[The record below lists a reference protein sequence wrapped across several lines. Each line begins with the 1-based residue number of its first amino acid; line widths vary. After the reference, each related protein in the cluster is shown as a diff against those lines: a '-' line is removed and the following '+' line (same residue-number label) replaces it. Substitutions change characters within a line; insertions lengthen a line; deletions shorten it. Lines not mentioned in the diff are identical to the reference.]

1 MSSNLKE
8 SVKKL
13 KKEYI
18 FIIINYTIF
27 FVCWALFKSGIALT
41 NNDILV
47 IIGLINLLIHTLLV
61 LGGEGLIYCV
71 FSSKND
77 PQLVFKVL
85 VISIL
90 INICISA
97 IIGISDII
105 IYLSINQIVGI
116 IIGRIYHKI
125 KYKQ

>member
-1 MSSNLKE
+1 ME
-8 SVKKL
+8 IKL

-18 FIIINYTIF
+18 FIIINYAIF
-27 FVCWALFKSGIALT
+27 FVCWALFKSRIALT

-47 IIGLINLLIHTLLV
+47 IIGLVNLLIHTLLI
-61 LGGEGLIYCV
+61 LGGEGLIYCI

-85 VISIL
+85 VISAF
-90 INICISA
+90 INICIS
-97 IIGISDII
+97 IITNMNEIA

>member
-1 MSSNLKE
+1 M
-8 SVKKL
+8 

-27 FVCWALFKSGIALT
+27 FVCWALFKSRIALMD
-41 NNDILV
+41 NDILV
-47 IIGLINLLIHTLLV
+47 IISLVNLLIHTLLI
-61 LGGEGLIYCV
+61 LGGEGVIYCI
-71 FSSKND
+71 FSSRND
-77 PQLVFKVL
+77 PQLVFKIL
-85 VISIL
+85 VVSIF
-90 INICISA
+90 INVCISV
-97 IIGISDII
+97 IIGISDIV

>member
-1 MSSNLKE
+1 M
-8 SVKKL
+8 

-27 FVCWALFKSGIALT
+27 FVCWALFKSRIALT
-41 NNDILV
+41 DNDILV
-47 IIGLINLLIHTLLV
+47 IISLVNLLIHTLLI
-61 LGGEGLIYCV
+61 LGGEGVIYCI
-71 FSSKND
+71 FSSRND
-77 PQLVFKVL
+77 PQLVFKIL
-85 VISIL
+85 VVSIF
-90 INICISA
+90 INVCISV
-97 IIGISDII
+97 IIGISDIV

>member
-1 MSSNLKE
+1 M
-8 SVKKL
+8 

-18 FIIINYTIF
+18 FIIINYAIF
-27 FVCWALFKSGIALT
+27 FVCWALFKSGIGLT
-41 NNDILV
+41 DNDILV
-47 IIGLINLLIHTLLV
+47 SIGLVNLLIHTLLI
-61 LGGEGLIYCV
+61 LGGEGLIYCI
-71 FSSKND
+71 FSSRND

-85 VISIL
+85 EISIF
-90 INICISA
+90 INICISI
-97 IIGISDII
+97 IIGMNDII

>member
-1 MSSNLKE
+1 MEE
-8 SVKKL
+8 SVKIKL

-18 FIIINYTIF
+18 FIIINYAIF
-27 FVCWALFKSGIALT
+27 FVCWALFKSRIALT

-47 IIGLINLLIHTLLV
+47 IIGLVNLLIHTLLI
-61 LGGEGLIYCV
+61 LGGEGLIYCI

-85 VISIL
+85 VISVF
-90 INICISA
+90 INICIS
-97 IIGISDII
+97 IITNMNEIA

>member
-1 MSSNLKE
+1 ML
-8 SVKKL
+8 
-13 KKEYI
+13 
-18 FIIINYTIF
+18 IIINYGIF
-27 FVCWALFKSGIALT
+27 FVCWALSTSGIGVK
-41 NNDILV
+41 NNDKLLDIGLV
-47 IIGLINLLIHTLLV
+47 ILLIHTLLI
-61 LGGEGLIYCV
+61 LGGEGLIYCI

-85 VISIL
+85 VISVF
-90 INICISA
+90 INIYIS
-97 IIGISDII
+97 IITDMNELA